1 MSNELVAKS
10 ENALA
15 LNQAMPAGL
24 DGAGSGDFLMP
35 RFKIW
40 HPMSKQ
46 EVPGAKL
53 GLWYDGNT
61 SSIAGDTLR
70 FYLLSQKNTSYTDDE
85 GRTKNYKNLLV
96 AKESQL
102 DIPAEIVLSAAG
114 LRAAKGLNTA
124 LMEKALTDKN
134 QNTFA
139 YLIEAKIEI
148 TQNDKG
154 KYGVPKFSIVGSAD
168 GDTFDKLA
176 RLHAE
181 NATAYTLGKVGGET
195 TAVEDPV

>member
-1 MSNELVAKS
+1 MSNELTTKNETGIAESVK
-10 ENALA
+10 
-15 LNQAMPAGL
+15 MPAGL
-24 DGAGSGDFLMP
+24 EGAGSGDFLMP

-61 SSIAGDTLR
+61 CSIAGDTLR
-70 FYLLSQKNTSYTDDE
+70 FYLLAQKNSSYTDDE

-96 AKESQL
+96 AKEGQL
-102 DIPAEIVLSAAG
+102 DLPAEIVLSAAG

-124 LMEKALTDKN
+124 LMEKALTDKT

-154 KYGVPKFSIVGSAD
+154 KYGVPKFSIIGLAD
-168 GDTFDKLA
+168 SETFDRLA

-181 NATAYTLGKVGGET
+181 NAVAYTLGKVGGET
-195 TAVEDPV
+195 TVVEDPV